1 MALSYS
7 ICVPNHFIFQNCES
21 FISHTKYKIIYRYH
35 PILYNLLQSSL
46 YPFHFLSLQFLQFKI
61 YTMPSFDLVSKV
73 DLQTLDNAVNT
84 VEKEIRN
91 RFDFKGNH
99 VVIDLN
105 KKDFKLNLESE
116 SEMKINQIID
126 VLISKSMKQGL
137 AAEIYDL
144 SKEPFQSGKVVKKE
158 IPVRNGIKQED
169 AKKIVKLI
177 KDSGLK
183 VQAAIM
189 DDIIRITAKKI
200 DDLQAVIQASKG
212 WDLGLAFQYVNMKN

>member
-1 MALSYS
+1 
-7 ICVPNHFIFQNCES
+7 
-21 FISHTKYKIIYRYH
+21 
-35 PILYNLLQSSL
+35 
-46 YPFHFLSLQFLQFKI
+46 
-61 YTMPSFDLVSKV
+61 MPSFDLVSKV
-73 DLQTLDNAVNT
+73 DLQTLDNAINT
-84 VEKEIRN
+84 VEKEIKN
-91 RFDFKGNH
+91 RYDFKGNH

-116 SEMKINQIID
+116 SDMKITQIID

-144 SKEPFQSGKVVKKE
+144 GKEPFQSGKVVKKE
-158 IPVRNGIKQED
+158 IQVRNGIKQED

-177 KDSGLK
+177 KDSGFK

-200 DDLQAVIQASKG
+200 DDLQAVIQASKS

>member
-1 MALSYS
+1 
-7 ICVPNHFIFQNCES
+7 
-21 FISHTKYKIIYRYH
+21 
-35 PILYNLLQSSL
+35 
-46 YPFHFLSLQFLQFKI
+46 
-61 YTMPSFDLVSKV
+61 MPSFDLVSKV

-84 VEKEIRN
+84 VEKEIKN

-99 VVIDLN
+99 VVINLN
-105 KKDFKLNLESE
+105 KKDFVLNLEGE
-116 SEMKINQIID
+116 SDMKIGQIID

-144 SKEPFQSGKVVKKE
+144 SKEPFQSGKIVKKE

-177 KDSGLK
+177 KDSGYK

-200 DDLQAVIQASKG
+200 DDLQAVIQASNHGISG
-212 WDLGLAFQYVNMKN
+212 WHSNM